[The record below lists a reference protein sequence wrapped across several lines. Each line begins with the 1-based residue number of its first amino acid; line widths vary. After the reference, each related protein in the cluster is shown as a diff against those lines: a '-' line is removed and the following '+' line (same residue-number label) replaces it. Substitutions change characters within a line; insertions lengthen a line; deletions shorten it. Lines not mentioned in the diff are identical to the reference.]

1 MSLHPTPA
9 SIMQTEAMRAATTRA
24 ERTITRHTGIDPD
37 HSRDLACELG
47 LTFALA
53 AVTAMSSES
62 GGAS

>member
-9 SIMQTEAMRAATTRA
+9 LIMQTEAMRATSRV
-24 ERTITRHTGIDPD
+24 ERTLTRHTGIDPD